1 MVYCNGLCPYLN
13 SKKHRCEQTGE
24 RLGYIKGWWGTTYE
38 HHGFADCDKSEGLGD
53 GGNNIA
59 SEPPGLLQ

>member
-1 MVYCNGLCPYLN
+1 MGYCN
-13 SKKHRCEQTGE
+13 
-24 RLGYIKGWWGTTYE
+24 
-38 HHGFADCDKSEGLGD
+38 GFADCDKSEGLGD